1 MKWCKR
7 KIENRNKWDG
17 DIPPYKPIFHDG
29 WAPGVIDF
37 PEDDEDDLSTIS
49 DYSVIRE
56 LQRPKVISPP
66 VDSSR
71 DRKFFPER
79 NKRIERQVE
88 KLLITPI
95 HRYFCKII
103 FPYIHAEYVNIIF
116 LFYLDICYQWKNC
129 EVLG

>member
-1 MKWCKR
+1 M
-7 KIENRNKWDG
+7 
-17 DIPPYKPIFHDG
+17 FHDG

-37 PEDDEDDLSTIS
+37 PEDDEDDLSTTS

-66 VDSSR
+66 VDSSK

-88 KLLITPI
+88 KMLII
-95 HRYFCKII
+95 SMHRYFC
-103 FPYIHAEYVNIIF
+103 NT
-116 LFYLDICYQWKNC
+116 
-129 EVLG
+129 VLLTFMHNM

>member
-1 MKWCKR
+1 MKKYNR
-7 KIENRNKWDG
+7 QLENRNKWDG
-17 DIPPYKPIFHDG
+17 DIPPYKPMFHDG

-49 DYSVIRE
+49 DYSIIRE

-88 KLLITPI
+88 KLLII
-95 HRYFCKII
+95 SMHRYFCKII
-103 FPYIHAEYVNIIF
+103 ILLTFMH
-116 LFYLDICYQWKNC
+116 
-129 EVLG
+129 GM

>member
-1 MKWCKR
+1 MNIILINNEKYKR
-7 KIENRNKWDG
+7 QLENRNKWDG

-88 KLLITPI
+88 KLLII
-95 HRYFCKII
+95 SLHRYFCKIMLI
-103 FPYIHAEYVNIIF
+103 FMH
-116 LFYLDICYQWKNC
+116 
-129 EVLG
+129 GM